1 MINLEN
7 ISKTYNIGKSSEVK
21 ALTDVNLRIKSGE
34 MIAIMGISGSGKTTL
49 LNIIGCLDKPT
60 TGTYELEGENL
71 SRKFLDSLSVIR
83 NIKIGFVLQDYGL
96 ISDKTALENVMFP
109 LAFQKGVSYKE
120 MKTRAINAL
129 KILKIDDLANKRVA
143 QLSGGQKQRV
153 GIARAFV
160 TNPKI
165 ILADEPTA
173 ALDTTTSAEI
183 MTFLRGLNKAGK
195 TIVIVTH
202 DKRIA
207 DQCDRTVYI
216 CDGKVTDTPI

>member
-7 ISKTYNIGKSSEVK
+7 ISKTYNIGKDTEVK
-21 ALTDVNLRIKSGE
+21 ALTDVNLHIQKGE

-60 TGTYELEGENL
+60 SGIYELEGENL
-71 SRKFLDSLSVIR
+71 SNKFLDSLSIIR
-83 NIKIGFVLQDYGL
+83 NTKIGFVLQDYGL

-109 LAFQKGVSYKE
+109 LAFQKNVSYKQ
-120 MKTRAINAL
+120 MKERSKSAL
-129 KILKIDDLANKRVA
+129 KILKIDNLQNKRVC

-153 GIARAFV
+153 AIARAYV
-160 TNPKI
+160 TNPKV

-173 ALDTTTSAEI
+173 ALDTTTSTEI

-207 DQCDRTVYI
+207 QMCDRTVYI
-216 CDGKVTDTPI
+216 CDGKVTDKPI

>member
-1 MINLEN
+1 
-7 ISKTYNIGKSSEVK
+7 
-21 ALTDVNLRIKSGE
+21 
-34 MIAIMGISGSGKTTL
+34 MGISGSGKTTL